1 MAVME
6 SATAETGATTGVVE
20 VHQENC
26 ALLFMLD
33 RYKTLLY
40 DPTILAL
47 SLLIPAY
54 FCLFCL
60 KKQKKQN
67 CSFPDATAGIRSG
80 RFVQPQR
87 TDNSLILGLSY
98 RCTRDCGV
106 VVFKKKVVLP

>member
-1 MAVME
+1 MGGGIVAVME

-67 CSFPDATAGIRSG
+67 CSFPDVPVSGVGGSFNHRERITA
-80 RFVQPQR
+80 
-87 TDNSLILGLSY
+87 
-98 RCTRDCGV
+98 
-106 VVFKKKVVLP
+106 

>member
-1 MAVME
+1 MA
-6 SATAETGATTGVVE
+6 AECRVFTHGVAGE
-20 VHQENC
+20 LRLEDKPMKDRWIGRDRHQENC

-67 CSFPDATAGIRSG
+67 CSFPDAT
-80 RFVQPQR
+80 
-87 TDNSLILGLSY
+87 
-98 RCTRDCGV
+98 
-106 VVFKKKVVLP
+106 